1 MIPFH
6 VDDSVLIRQ
15 QLIEHKCYS
24 ISSIQELRTE
34 LEKCLD
40 EHSIGCPNDK
50 RPEQIAL
57 VDQIHKA
64 IRWLEARERDYA
76 DLIVKMLRFFEL
88 VVEIKSLLQKQGT
101 FLTYLYE
108 SYTVTFLQR
117 TYWQHFLRS
126 TVL

>member
-24 ISSIQELRTE
+24 ISSIQELRSE
-34 LEKCLD
+34 LEQCLD
-40 EHSIGCPNDK
+40 EHSVGCPNDK
-50 RPEQIAL
+50 RPDQIAL

-76 DLIVKMLRFFEL
+76 DLIGKMLRFFEL
-88 VVEIKSLLQKQGT
+88 IVEIKSLLQKQGT
-101 FLTYLYE
+101 YKLFDADNATMLFCYRGLIGH
-108 SYTVTFLQR
+108 S
-117 TYWQHFLRS
+117 S
-126 TVL
+126 SD